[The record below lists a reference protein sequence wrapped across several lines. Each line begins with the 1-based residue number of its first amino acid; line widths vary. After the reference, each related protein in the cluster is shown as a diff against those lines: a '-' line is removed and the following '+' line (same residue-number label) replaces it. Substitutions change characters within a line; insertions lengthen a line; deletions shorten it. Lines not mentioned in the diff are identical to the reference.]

1 MAAFKNEWHSSREC
15 QRKNSEKSTS
25 SISEERTRTTASF
38 VAFPTLSQTFFYL
51 PWKIMFFTTT
61 ESYFADCKNHKIC
74 CGWLILQFSNCVT
87 DFSFN
92 CEKIRHF
99 EGFLLTVHQSTTIG
113 ALEMWIPTLPVQPWA
128 KSVSGVKS
136 QGISHYWLCA
146 VKPPWESKCK
156 TRISWASKVECI
168 NCFYSR

>member
-74 CGWLILQFSNCVT
+74 CGWLILQFSNCVS

-92 CEKIRHF
+92 CEKNSTFWRIFAHCAPVNNNR
-99 EGFLLTVHQSTTIG
+99 GFRNVNPY
-113 ALEMWIPTLPVQPWA
+113 AARETLS

-156 TRISWASKVECI
+156 ISWASKVECI

>member
-1 MAAFKNEWHSSREC
+1 MNGTAA
-15 QRKNSEKSTS
+15 
-25 SISEERTRTTASF
+25 
-38 VAFPTLSQTFFYL
+38 
-51 PWKIMFFTTT
+51 
-61 ESYFADCKNHKIC
+61 ES
-74 CGWLILQFSNCVT
+74 VR
-87 DFSFN
+87 
-92 CEKIRHF
+92 EKILRNRHPASVRKGPGRQHLLLHFQHFPRLSFICHEKLCSLPLLKVTLQIAKIIKYVVDGLSYSFPIVWVIFLNSKKNLHF